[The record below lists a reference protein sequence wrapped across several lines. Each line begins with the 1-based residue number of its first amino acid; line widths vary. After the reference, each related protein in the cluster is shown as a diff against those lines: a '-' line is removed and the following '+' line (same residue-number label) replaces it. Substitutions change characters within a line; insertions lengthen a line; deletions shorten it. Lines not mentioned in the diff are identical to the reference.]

1 MEKVVVSFP
10 NTQGLENKDGF
21 LENVELIN
29 SDKGVELYGFGAY
42 LVNKEWLEKVE
53 NDEIPEKKYSEKE
66 IINGLKYNNSYPI
79 EPIV

>member
-1 MEKVVVSFP
+1 MEKVVVSFT
-10 NTQGLENKDGF
+10 NTQGLENKEGF

-53 NDEIPEKKYSEKE
+53 NGEIPEKKYSEKE

>member
-10 NTQGLENKDGF
+10 NTQELENKEGF

-42 LVNKEWLEKVE
+42 LVNKEWLEKVK
-53 NDEIPEKKYSEKE
+53 NGEIPEKKYSEKE

>member
-53 NDEIPEKKYSEKE
+53 NGEIPDERSSFRDVRPNRLRWLTCYT
-66 IINGLKYNNSYPI
+66 L
-79 EPIV
+79 V

>member
-42 LVNKEWLEKVE
+42 LVNKEWLGKVE
-53 NDEIPEKKYSEKE
+53 NGEIPEKKYSEKE

>member
-10 NTQGLENKDGF
+10 NTENLENKDGF

-29 SDKGVELYGFGAY
+29 SDKGVKLYGFGAY

-53 NDEIPEKKYSEKE
+53 NGEIPEKKYSEEE
-66 IINGLKYNNSYPI
+66 IINGLKCNNSYPI

>member
-10 NTQGLENKDGF
+10 NTQDLENKDGF

-53 NDEIPEKKYSEKE
+53 NGEIPEKEYSEEE
-66 IINGLKYNNSYPI
+66 IINGMKCNNSYPI
-79 EPIV
+79 ETFV